1 MKFFYGWIIPFMW
14 ASLISV
20 VLYALLQDRVCI
32 VDGGGMMP
40 NLSKGEIVLLEKAEK
55 ILRNDIL
62 LIDYPLRR
70 PNQTAVSTLKR
81 CVGLP
86 GDTVE
91 IRGKKLFINGVSQR
105 TDFCQFDRKFSFF
118 SESEFKAAA
127 YRYKIFPAKQ
137 GTMTQTVAVPERLFN
152 RIKSENII
160 KNVSDD
166 VLPDDMF
173 DMCLFP
179 FSAFVY
185 WNRDFYGPFVV
196 PKKGLTLKLSKTTYI
211 YYQFLLENYEGCTV
225 VYKDYKYYIDG
236 KLAEYYTFKNDYYFV
251 LNDYRDDVS
260 DSRTF
265 GRVRQDF
272 ILGKYFYG
280 GIFR

>member
-86 GDTVE
+86 GDTV
-91 IRGKKLFINGVSQR
+91 Q
-105 TDFCQFDRKFSFF
+105 
-118 SESEFKAAA
+118 
-127 YRYKIFPAKQ
+127 
-137 GTMTQTVAVPERLFN
+137 
-152 RIKSENII
+152 
-160 KNVSDD
+160 
-166 VLPDDMF
+166 
-173 DMCLFP
+173 
-179 FSAFVY
+179 
-185 WNRDFYGPFVV
+185 
-196 PKKGLTLKLSKTTYI
+196 
-211 YYQFLLENYEGCTV
+211 
-225 VYKDYKYYIDG
+225 
-236 KLAEYYTFKNDYYFV
+236 
-251 LNDYRDDVS
+251 
-260 DSRTF
+260 
-265 GRVRQDF
+265 
-272 ILGKYFYG
+272 
-280 GIFR
+280 